1 MDGQSKMVVES
12 NDLVKKIYKI
22 QMTAGVKNRTGT
34 KGYLAPETI
43 FKAKVQTRA
52 VDVWAAGVILLS
64 LLAKRH
70 PILTLHASDKVKG
83 FSLQNL
89 VPMIYIFGTR
99 LIRQVAYKHS
109 TVTG

>member
-1 MDGQSKMVVES
+1 MVVEA
-12 NDLVKKIYKI
+12 NDLVKKIHKV
-22 QMTAGVKNRTGT
+22 QTTVGVRNRTGT

-43 FKAKVQTRA
+43 FKAKIQTRA

-70 PILTLHASDKVKG
+70 PILTLHASDRVKG

-89 VPMIYIFGTR
+89 VPLVYIFGTK
-99 LIRQVAYKHS
+99 LIKQIAYKYS
-109 TVTG
+109 ILQE